1 MELAILVYS
10 VDLIMKMSVW
20 LWVAFALSIIVPCLT
35 WLYHVMDY
43 KGIIAA
49 KSSFKKW
56 FNFKL
61 VLPLFVIALLIPSQQ
76 TMKYIGAAYL
86 IQTTFES
93 EFVQESITLSQK
105 AVIKQLQTWSEDDAD
120 IKRLL
125 NSVDIPLPKT
135 DKPEKENSNEE

>member
-1 MELAILVYS
+1 MELAILVYT
-10 VDLIMKMSVW
+10 VDLIMKVSVW
-20 LWVAFALSIIVPCLT
+20 LWVAFAVSVAIPCVT
-35 WLYHVMDY
+35 WFYHVVDSEDV
-43 KGIIAA
+43 IVA

-61 VLPLFVIALLIPSQQ
+61 VLPLLVIALLIPSQQ

-120 IKRLL
+120 IKSLL
-125 NSVDIPLPKT
+125 NSVDLPLSKT
-135 DKPEKENSNEE
+135 NKSKKENLNEE